1 MSSFMQTYKE
11 QVFSQ
16 LSKFPNTRYMGSK
29 DKLLPALFETFN
41 DLEFSS
47 ALDIMSGT
55 NSVAYLLKSM
65 NKKVIAN
72 DYMQMNS
79 VIAKSLIAN
88 NSIRLNEKK
97 ITELFKKNRTNKF
110 IESNFRG
117 IYFDDADTQD
127 IQTINNNINEQLCA
141 TERSIAKAALI
152 RACIK
157 KRPRGIFAYT
167 GLRYNDGRKDLRQDI
182 KEHFTNSVLTINNAI
197 FSNQQ
202 SNKALNLDSMKVKEK
217 VDLVYIDPPYFS
229 PLSDNEYVR
238 RYHFVEGIAR
248 DWQGVELQEHT
259 KTKKFKSYPSPF
271 SKLATTI
278 TAFEELIERYSK
290 SHIVISYSSNALP
303 KKEVLMKI
311 LQKYKSNVEVKSI
324 DYRYSFSN
332 QGFAKDKIKNKVS
345 EYIFIGTD

>member
-1 MSSFMQTYKE
+1 MQISKE
-11 QVFSQ
+11 KVFAQ
-16 LSKFPNTRYMGSK
+16 LSKFPSTRYMGSK

-41 DLEFSS
+41 NLEFNS

-72 DYMQMNS
+72 DYMHMNFL
-79 VIAKSLIAN
+79 IAKSLIGN
-88 NSIRLNEKK
+88 NSITLSNDL
-97 ITELFKKNRTNKF
+97 IAELLKKNRTNQF
-110 IESNFRG
+110 IEKNFLG
-117 IYFDDADTQD
+117 IYFDDADTRN
-127 IQTINNNINEQLCA
+127 IQTINNNINELLENS
-141 TERSIAKAALI
+141 ERAIAKSALI

-167 GLRYNDGRKDLRQDI
+167 GLRYNDGRKDLRQTI
-182 KEHFTNSVLTINNAI
+182 KEHFRNSVSTINNAI

-202 SNKALNLDSMKVKEK
+202 SNKAMNLDSMKVNEK

-248 DWQGVELQEHT
+248 YWQGVELQEDT
-259 KTKKFKSYPSPF
+259 KTKKFKNYPSPF
-271 SKLATTI
+271 SKLDTTI
-278 TAFEELIERYSK
+278 NAFEELVKRYSK

-303 KKEVLMKI
+303 KKEVITQI
-311 LQKYKSNVEVKSI
+311 LQKYKSNVEVKSV

-345 EYIFIGTD
+345 EYIFVGTN

>member
-1 MSSFMQTYKE
+1 MQTFEKT
-11 QVFSQ
+11 VFSQ
-16 LSKFPNTRYMGSK
+16 LSKFPSTRYMGSK
-29 DKLLPALFETFN
+29 DKLLPELFKTFN
-41 DLEFSS
+41 KLEFSS

-55 NSVAYLLKSM
+55 NSVAYLLKAM
-65 NKKVIAN
+65 NKKVTTN
-72 DYMQMNS
+72 DYMRMNF
-79 VIAKSLIAN
+79 VIAKSLVSNNGTKLPDDIA
-88 NSIRLNEKK
+88 
-97 ITELFKKNRTNKF
+97 TELLKNNRTNKF
-110 IESNFRG
+110 IEDNFSG
-117 IYFDDADTQD
+117 IYFDDADTRE
-127 IQTINNNINEQLCA
+127 IQNINNNIQHLLNPSQKYL
-141 TERSIAKAALI
+141 AKAALI

-167 GLRYNDGRKDLRQDI
+167 GLRYNDGRKDLRQTI
-182 KEHFTNSVLTINNAI
+182 GEHFIHSVETINNAV
-197 FSNQQ
+197 FSNKLT
-202 SNKALNLDSMKVKEK
+202 NKALNIDSMDVNEP

-271 SKLATTI
+271 SKLDTTI
-278 TAFEELIERYSK
+278 QAFEELIKKYAK

-303 KKEVLMKI
+303 KKNVILKI
-311 LQKYKSNVEVKSI
+311 LKKYKSNVHVKSV

-345 EYIFIGTD
+345 EYIFVGKD